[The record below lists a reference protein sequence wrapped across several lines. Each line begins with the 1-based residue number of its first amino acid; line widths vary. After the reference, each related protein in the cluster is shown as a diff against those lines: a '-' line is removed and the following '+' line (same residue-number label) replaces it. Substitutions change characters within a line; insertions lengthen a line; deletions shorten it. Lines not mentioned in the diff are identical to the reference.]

1 MFVQPVSC
9 QWSVVDVRFGAG
21 GLPMMCGIGWDGAAF
36 YGGDR
41 PTKGGGG
48 EQKSTDCSL
57 SVVEWWPQ
65 LVEELHQQRS
75 HS

>member
-9 QWSVVDVRFGAG
+9 QWSVKDVRFGAG

-41 PTKGGGG
+41 PTKGGG
-48 EQKSTDCSL
+48 
-57 SVVEWWPQ
+57 W
-65 LVEELHQQRS
+65 
-75 HS
+75 